1 MIWMML
7 VKTCTITLFS
17 KCQEIGYFSHSTS
30 LISQSF
36 GDYFKREAIEMAWD
50 LLINVYKLPVDRLY
64 VTYFG
69 GDTTLGLE
77 PDLEAKQMWLDV
89 GALEDHIIPGS
100 VQDNFWEM
108 GETGP
113 CGPCSELHYDRIGTT
128 AANAIDSRWKK
139 RSSFS

>member
-1 MIWMML
+1 
-7 VKTCTITLFS
+7 
-17 KCQEIGYFSHSTS
+17 
-30 LISQSF
+30 
-36 GDYFKREAIEMAWD
+36 MAWD

-69 GDTTLGLE
+69 NLMTPLNNYQGGDVGLGLE

-89 GALEDHIIPGS
+89 GALEAHIIPGS

-113 CGPCSELHYDRIGTT
+113 WYI
-128 AANAIDSRWKK
+128 NNY
-139 RSSFS
+139 